1 MKSTS
6 SPSSSSSGS
15 SSLSYELPN
24 ISNNNDKSKS
34 NINGKAIKNP
44 STIPSGEDRAIIY
57 NDDYNRPEV
66 IMIKEIVPSLDI
78 SVIVE
83 ILVGND
89 YDIDK
94 STDAALAL
102 FASLEE
108 EEGTAV
114 LVGKSGNAKGFDTS
128 NNTSSHLAENIDD
141 NQRYNKNN
149 ERNSNQVNRKDQ
161 SVLLSQRGR
170 PVLLN
175 NNFLSPP
182 RYRKF
187 IDRISDISTEY
198 TVVFRRMKEK
208 LGITI
213 QEIDGEICIHTL
225 HSNNK
230 NEPFLAKEAGVKVG
244 DILTGINSEFFSP
257 GVEVQDVIDILGL
270 SGKYVTLHFSRRHKP
285 DDSDLSPYH
294 KCAQILLDQHVITQE
309 RAQNVTKT
317 LFRLKE
323 RVLQW
328 DSGWIT
334 QRVESW
340 KMEKAGLTPTQQP
353 PSEQLLSPISPASS
367 SIASA
372 IGYLTPSMST
382 LSMASLTTN
391 QMAHRKSD
399 IVVPTRNLRPG
410 LSLRLLKAEEK
421 VDHVVYVVWVQDV
434 RSSAEWIVK
443 RRFREFHDF
452 RDTLVNIRPS
462 IGRLEFPQ
470 KRLAVGE
477 TTSIVNER
485 LILLQKFLRKISSL
499 VCLNSLH
506 PSTARVQM
514 ALQQF
519 LDVNIRVDTILLLE
533 KRPGLAVNNMVQV
546 YMHSVL
552 QMSVMDKVL
561 CGYIDNFHFEGEE
574 DEKVEWTPEKGRV
587 VLNSV
592 KDFIDNLQSVLFDGI
607 CDDCI
612 DIITKYKTICDETMS
627 KSKPNQ
633 LYDENNDEMKLD
645 EQGSMLSKETEAQN
659 KDDKKMIND
668 EDEEMRL
675 LTLARC
681 NEDDMRLLGRSAV
694 RRQIEVEIYVPC
706 SSRLRAILEKSFVR
720 DEAVLTN
727 KMKQLLLQPQSYF
740 GIILKNISPSS
751 WEKVVFMLK
760 DIRSHTLPHDRL
772 HALVAAAKEIPDLF
786 IAEHQGTDKPLGA
799 DEFLPIFIYILVR
812 AEIPELLALNEELQ
826 ALCDPDKR
834 LSETGYY
841 LATLEASIQ
850 HLVEADINNDSDAL
864 FIRQSFCSSKDSD
877 DLSFDGLQM
886 NGVTAGVTALSPRPR
901 GFSLGAKEKQFS
913 DDESDN
919 NSTDS
924 DDDIFAAYRCKDDD
938 KK

>member
-1 MKSTS
+1 MN
-6 SPSSSSSGS
+6 SSSSSSSSS
-15 SSLSYELPN
+15 SSLSYELAHLRKGNNVSNQGSRNNHTLGRIPKPN
-24 ISNNNDKSKS
+24 
-34 NINGKAIKNP
+34 
-44 STIPSGEDRAIIY
+44 TIPSGEDRAIIY
-57 NDDYNRPEV
+57 NEDFNRPEV
-66 IMIKEIVPSLDI
+66 AMIKEIVPSLDVT
-78 SVIVE
+78 VIVE
-83 ILVGND
+83 ILVGNN

-114 LVGKSGNAKGFDTS
+114 LVGKSGNAQGWHGSDTNNNVNKKENVQETKFNNNYEIDS
-128 NNTSSHLAENIDD
+128 NVHNNI
-141 NQRYNKNN
+141 
-149 ERNSNQVNRKDQ
+149 DQ
-161 SVLLSQRGR
+161 SVYLSQRGR
-170 PVLLN
+170 PVLLHN
-175 NNFLSPP
+175 SFLSPP

-187 IDRISDISTEY
+187 IDRISEISTEY

-225 HSNNK
+225 HSNNR
-230 NEPFLAKEAGVKVG
+230 NEPFLAKEAGIKVG

-270 SGKYVTLHFSRRHKP
+270 SGKFVTLHFSRRHKP
-285 DDSDLSPYH
+285 DDLDVSPYH
-294 KCAQILLDQHVITQE
+294 KCAQILLDQNVITQE

-340 KMEKAGLTPTQQP
+340 KMEKAGLTPTQQLP
-353 PSEQLLSPISPASS
+353 TDQLLSPISPSS
-367 SIASA
+367 SLASA
-372 IGYLTPSMST
+372 IGYLTPSISS
-382 LSMASLTTN
+382 LSMASLTQN

-410 LSLRLLKAEEK
+410 LSLRLLKAEDK
-421 VDHVVYVVWVQDV
+421 VDHVVYVIWVQDV

-452 RDTLVNIRPS
+452 REVLVNIRPS

-477 TTSIVNER
+477 TTSIVSER
-485 LILLQKFLRKISSL
+485 LNLLQKFLRKISSL

-519 LDVNIRVDTILLLE
+519 LEVNVRVETILLLE
-533 KRPGLAVNNMVQV
+533 KRPGMAVNNMVQV

-552 QMSVMDKVL
+552 QMTVMDKVL
-561 CGYIDNFHFEGEE
+561 CGFIDNFQVEGEE
-574 DEKVEWTPEKGRV
+574 DDKVEWNPDKGKL

-612 DIITKYKTICDETMS
+612 DIIAKYKSICEESISKINRSTNKPKELSDEDDNE
-627 KSKPNQ
+627 KKV
-633 LYDENNDEMKLD
+633 D
-645 EQGSMLSKETEAQN
+645 EQDSILLKQTTGIIEDTNIQLKNQ
-659 KDDKKMIND
+659 

-681 NEDDMRLLGRSAV
+681 NDDDMRLLGRSAV

-706 SSRLRAILEKSFVR
+706 SSRLRAVLEKSFAR
-720 DEAVLTN
+720 EEAILIK

-751 WEKVVFMLK
+751 WEKVVHMLK
-760 DIRSHTLPHDRL
+760 EIRSHTLPHDRL
-772 HALVAAAKEIPDLF
+772 QALVAAAKEIPELF
-786 IAEHQGTDKPLGA
+786 ILEHQGTDKPLGA
-799 DEFLPIFIYILVR
+799 DEFLPIFIYVLVR
-812 AEIPELLALNEELQ
+812 AEIPDLLSLNEELQ

-850 HLVEADINNDSDAL
+850 HLIEADTNNGNDAI

-877 DLSFDGLQM
+877 DLSYDGLQM
-886 NGVTAGVTALSPRPR
+886 HGVHVLSPRAR
-901 GFSLGAKEKQFS
+901 GFSLGANEFS
-913 DDESDN
+913 DDESDG
-919 NSTDS
+919 STDT
-924 DDDIFAAYRCKDDD
+924 DDDIFAAYRIDD